1 MSITFTRATRAQVP
15 LKLGITGPSGSG
27 KTTAALKIARGLVG
41 PSASIAFLDTENG
54 SASLYADITEFDV
67 LNMNPPYKVEKF
79 TEAITAAAQI
89 GSKALIIDSA
99 SHEWIQILQDKEAM
113 DARGGN
119 QWTNWASFTKKHEDF
134 LAAIRNASI
143 HLILCLRSK
152 EKHEMNDA
160 KKVVKLGM
168 GSQTRDGFEYELTT
182 VFDLAMDHT
191 YRVGKDRTRL
201 FDGRLE
207 QVTENTGRELAA
219 WLSSGKLLA
228 ENTGETFTAAPPV
241 LPAPTPAPAAKAQ
254 PRPTPA
260 PVPSASKPS
269 PATGATRNTAP
280 SAGSQTSSAEGTTEP
295 TPEWVAAMTDLCEVT
310 IGMPDA
316 TRRKLIAGFEADG
329 PAALEAL
336 RAEVQKI
343 RSVLN
348 PDSSAAPTAGA
359 VIAALPPLAKQP
371 VSQAASDFVDGID
384 PTGLTP
390 DTDEANGGISAD
402 QYEALN
408 KLVKVYGLNR
418 DALRA
423 YMAKSGHLLPGAHG
437 PTLARMKA
445 EEFVKLRDK
454 LYKKDI
460 AANNETWSAR
470 TIRIINA
477 TPIPST
483 KTPGATDVPL

>member
-1 MSITFTRATRAQVP
+1 MSITFTRATRAQVA
-15 LKLGITGPSGSG
+15 LNLGITGPSGSG
-27 KTTAALKIARGLVG
+27 KTTAALKLTRGLVG
-41 PSASIAFLDTENG
+41 PNAPIALLDTENG

-67 LNMNPPYKVEKF
+67 FNMNPPYKVEKF
-79 TEAITAAAQI
+79 TEAITAAAQA
-89 GSKALIIDSA
+89 GFKALIIDSA

-134 LAAIRNASI
+134 LAAIRNAPI

-191 YRVGKDRTRL
+191 YKVGKDRTRL

-219 WLSSGKLLA
+219 WLSSGEPLA
-228 ENTGETFTAAPPV
+228 ENTGETFS
-241 LPAPTPAPAAKAQ
+241 TPAPKPTTAPAIAPASTAYPAAKVAARTAQ
-254 PRPTPA
+254 PRVQGAQSIAQEVAKALTPSD
-260 PVPSASKPS
+260 P
-269 PATGATRNTAP
+269 PA
-280 SAGSQTSSAEGTTEP
+280 
-295 TPEWVAAMTDLCEVT
+295 EWVEAMTDLCEIT

-329 PAALEAL
+329 PAAIDDL
-336 RAEVQKI
+336 RAEVQKL

-348 PDSSAAPTAGA
+348 PDSPAAPTAGA

-371 VSQAASDFVDGID
+371 ISQAASDFVDGID
-384 PTGLTP
+384 PTGP
-390 DTDEANGGISAD
+390 APGTDEASGGISPA

-408 KLVKVYGLNR
+408 HLIPAFKLNR

-423 YMAKSGHLLPGAHG
+423 YMARAGHLLPGANG
-437 PTLARMKA
+437 PTLARMKS
-445 EEFVKLRDK
+445 EEFAKLRDK
-454 LYKKDI
+454 LFNKAI

-477 TPIPST
+477 TPIPSAQ
-483 KTPGATDVPL
+483 PPRAS